1 MWYRLLAS
9 TKLTWLFLFVSLC
22 MVGLCGRVVE
32 FYEYNVN
39 SVAALPYI
47 SQAPWFPREAVN
59 VTREST
65 LEGKEE
71 MTVG

>member
-1 MWYRLLAS
+1 
-9 TKLTWLFLFVSLC
+9 